1 MHLAHYLTLL
11 QTAERDLADAL
22 RAVADAHA
30 DEPAVRDTARLT
42 AAWATEHARRLEPF
56 CDRYAPLAPGPPEE
70 LHVDLF
76 RGPRTGGLAY
86 LRDLHDLFLQAST
99 CDITWTLVG
108 QAAKGTRDEELVAA
122 VEACEGETA
131 RTLAWLK
138 TLMKTSATQALVVA

>member
-11 QTAERDLADAL
+11 GTAERDLATAL
-22 RAVADAHA
+22 RAVADAHG
-30 DEPAVRDTARLT
+30 DEPAVRVTARLT
-42 AAWATEHARRLEPF
+42 ADWADAHAERLQPF
-56 CDRYAPLAPGPPEE
+56 CDRYAELAPDPPEE

-108 QAAKGTRDEELVAA
+108 QAAKGARDEELIAT
-122 VEACEGETA
+122 VEASEGETA
-131 RTLAWLK
+131 RTLAWLT